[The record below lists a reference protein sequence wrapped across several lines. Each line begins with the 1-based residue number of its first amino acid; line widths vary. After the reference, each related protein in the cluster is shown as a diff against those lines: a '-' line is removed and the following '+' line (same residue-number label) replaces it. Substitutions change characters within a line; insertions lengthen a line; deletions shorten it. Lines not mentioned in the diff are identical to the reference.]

1 MIGKISINFGV
12 DKIINKK
19 HKTKEEQMNEEA
31 LSQLRTLR
39 SKMNSILAQTNVMSV
54 DNAQKFCVE
63 IENMKS
69 EDRSTFIELHWGK
82 LYAEKAQPLLHQI
95 KTLENS
101 LFD

>member
-1 MIGKISINFGV
+1 M
-12 DKIINKK
+12 NK
-19 HKTKEEQMNEEA
+19 EA
-31 LSQLRTLR
+31 LSQLRALR
-39 SKMNSILAQTNVMSV
+39 SKMSSILAQTNVMSV
-54 DNAQKFCVE
+54 DNAQKLCIE

-69 EDRSTFIELHWGK
+69 EDRTTFIESRWGK

>member
-1 MIGKISINFGV
+1 MAGKININSGV
-12 DKIINKK
+12 DKIVNQK

-31 LSQLRTLR
+31 LSQLRALR
-39 SKMNSILAQTNVMSV
+39 FKMSSILAQTNVVSV
-54 DNAQKFCVE
+54 DNAQKLCVK

-69 EDRSTFIELHWGK
+69 EDRAAFIESHWGK